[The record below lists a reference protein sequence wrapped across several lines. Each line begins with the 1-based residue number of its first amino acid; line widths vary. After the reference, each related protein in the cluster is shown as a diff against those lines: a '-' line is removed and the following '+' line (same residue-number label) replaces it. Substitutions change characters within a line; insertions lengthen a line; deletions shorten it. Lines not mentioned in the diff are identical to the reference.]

1 MSRMIY
7 PSSES
12 PGYHSIS
19 SCMIAVGQKR
29 EHTKELTT
37 IMDKRESGKPHI
49 TMMLLSEVKI
59 MTQQL

>member
-19 SCMIAVGQKR
+19 PCMIAVGQKR
-29 EHTKELTT
+29 EHAKELTT

-59 MTQQL
+59 MTQHL